1 MRTGAIRE
9 RHFRCRHAA
18 LPSGCVLSVG
28 AFLGTGTK
36 LVAML
41 LGQARLTG
49 NKMVMSHGS
58 RQELTAMG
66 PFMSALKRGS

>member
-1 MRTGAIRE
+1 MPSENGLFVAGMRPY
-9 RHFRCRHAA
+9 
-18 LPSGCVLSVG
+18 LPAVVPSVG
-28 AFLGTGTK
+28 TFLGTGTK